1 MNDLLRRLRLSR
13 PERPA
18 SSEATGNQ
26 PAGQKCHAERSEASL
41 RCIKETLRCAQGDS
55 APKTAW
61 PLSPA
66 AARPKLIVGLGNPG
80 REHGRNRHN
89 VGFQCV
95 DRLAKARGLDFT
107 QRQARARLAIG
118 TIAST
123 PVVLAKPQTYMNLSG
138 QAVSGLLRWYKLPLS
153 DLLVIYD
160 DLDLPLGTIRLRP
173 SGSAAGH
180 KGMRSIIEHLQTD
193 EFPRLRLGIGRP
205 ADGDEVA
212 YVLANFTPAELTVL
226 ADVFVRAIA
235 AIECVLTEGL
245 VAAMNK
251 FN

>member
-1 MNDLLRRLRLSR
+1 MNDLLRHLRFGR
-13 PERPA
+13 PEQPA
-18 SSEATGNQ
+18 SGKESNDQ
-26 PAGQKCHAERSEASL
+26 PAGRS
-41 RCIKETLRCAQGDS
+41 G
-55 APKTAW
+55 
-61 PLSPA
+61 LSPA

-95 DRLAKARGLDFT
+95 DRLARAHGLPFE
-107 QRQARARLAIG
+107 QRQARAKLAIG
-118 TIAST
+118 TIAGV

-226 ADVFVRAIA
+226 ADVFARALA
-235 AIECVLTEGL
+235 AIECLLTEGL
-245 VAAMNK
+245 VAAMNR

>member
-18 SSEATGNQ
+18 SSEATGDQ
-26 PAGQKCHAERSEASL
+26 PAGRS
-41 RCIKETLRCAQGDS
+41 G
-55 APKTAW
+55 
-61 PLSPA
+61 LSPA
-66 AARPKLIVGLGNPG
+66 TVRPKLIVGLGNPG

-95 DRLAKARGLDFT
+95 DRLAKAHGLDFT

-118 TIAST
+118 SIAGT

-205 ADGDEVA
+205 VDGDEVA
-212 YVLANFTPAELTVL
+212 YVLANFTPTELTVL
-226 ADVFVRAIA
+226 ADVFARALT
-235 AIECVLTEGL
+235 AIECLLTDGL